1 MENAMRAFALQVSA
15 ILARILC
22 VKALLT
28 KAKRRPKMGRP
39 DGPGMGGPVLDSGRV
54 WKRAL

>member
-1 MENAMRAFALQVSA
+1 MRAFALQELA

-28 KAKRRPKMGRP
+28 KAKRRPMMGRP
-39 DGPGMGGPVLDSGRV
+39 DGPGMAGRVLDSGLV
-54 WKRAL
+54 WERAL

>member
-1 MENAMRAFALQVSA
+1 MRAFALQVSA

-39 DGPGMGGPVLDSGRV
+39 DGPGMAGPVLDSGRV